1 VYGWI
6 WRHLPGGTSSKVLL
20 SVLLVLV
27 FVAWLFLGVF
37 PWLDARLATDSVT
50 VGP

>member
-6 WRHLPGGTSSKVLL
+6 WRHLPGGTSSKVVL
-20 SVLLVLV
+20 SVLLVLAGV
-27 FVAWLFLGVF
+27 ASLFFVAF
-37 PWLDARLATDSVT
+37 PWLDVRLATDSVT